1 MGNSPVLFGFLK
13 DERRKQK
20 APCLM
25 LPQEVRLYCIM
36 YTPPSCP
43 SFFIIFYLFPCSFSF
58 LQGCL
63 LNGLKSP
70 QTQAEM
76 TESNADSTINV
87 PEIPV
92 EIVTDEEM
100 ALIEAALTAT
110 RSSLSSST
118 IPAISFTA
126 AASSSSFSPLLHR
139 NARSIGSIAR
149 LSKRRLSDCTDT
161 RPIRDIEDSGEL
173 RSTQKKIGVGESL
186 LHRFRRKKGL
196 SVTDITGT
204 VPFFF
209 FFYGFVYFSLILGNG
224 FGTLHI

>member
-1 MGNSPVLFGFLK
+1 MWTL
-13 DERRKQK
+13 
-20 APCLM
+20 
-25 LPQEVRLYCIM
+25 
-36 YTPPSCP
+36 PSCP
-43 SFFIIFYLFPCSFSF
+43 QICINFYLFPCSFSF
-58 LQGCL
+58 LHSYL

-76 TESNADSTINV
+76 TESNADSAINV
-87 PEIPV
+87 PDIPV

-100 ALIEAALTAT
+100 ALIEAALTAA

-118 IPAISFTA
+118 IPAMSFTA

-161 RPIRDIEDSGEL
+161 SPIRDIEDSGVL
-173 RSTQKKIGVGESL
+173 RSTQKKIGVRESL

-204 VPFFF
+204 VRIFFF
-209 FFYGFVYFSLILGNG
+209 GLFTFL
-224 FGTLHI
+224 